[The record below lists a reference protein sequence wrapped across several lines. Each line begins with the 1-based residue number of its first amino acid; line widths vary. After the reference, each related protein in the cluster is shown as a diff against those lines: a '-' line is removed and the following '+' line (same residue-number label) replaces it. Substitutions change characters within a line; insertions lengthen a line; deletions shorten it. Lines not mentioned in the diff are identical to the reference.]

1 MTPVA
6 RTWPCW
12 YHEPGRLGLSL
23 ECQGPKYLGLPSRR
37 HREEAGLEQS
47 VEGLNQTPWFGRWRS
62 QVRLKPVQHSARLWS
77 LLFTSCFTRAHF
89 LLSKLS
95 VGDEQFSWKMIFIF
109 AAQMMRVLEWLS
121 EDLKGVQLLW
131 CVSSLLSVWSLAKM
145 MQILVRAAVVDLPT
159 LKLLF
164 SFGSFVWLV
173 TGYSFNNF

>member
-1 MTPVA
+1 
-6 RTWPCW
+6 
-12 YHEPGRLGLSL
+12 
-23 ECQGPKYLGLPSRR
+23 
-37 HREEAGLEQS
+37 
-47 VEGLNQTPWFGRWRS
+47 
-62 QVRLKPVQHSARLWS
+62 
-77 LLFTSCFTRAHF
+77 
-89 LLSKLS
+89 
-95 VGDEQFSWKMIFIF
+95 MIFIF
-109 AAQMMRVLEWLS
+109 ATQMMRVLEWLS